1 MKVLRGIT
9 ATVLTIIF
17 SLFLLVSLFVFA
29 LASILAKD
37 NVVNTIKEMDVDYAV
52 IIENV
57 FETKLNEEQKELFDS
72 ITEIPE
78 MAEMFAEF
86 VGRVTDYM
94 IFDGELPQISEA
106 DIDRIMESEVLKE
119 YTQLE
124 LTEYRDQV
132 EEVALELN
140 DMFETAV
147 AHNKIED
154 ASQEVDLFNGWL
166 FSSGI
171 REILIIALLIVIS
184 LISIVLWS
192 WYKPLIW
199 IGIGSAI
206 SGLLFLSLGNF
217 IDDILLKEISNDAT
231 ATLLQGAIVS
241 KWNYVAYIAITS
253 GIGMIVIYK
262 LIKHRIKIENKQ
274 ESTQAL

>member
-37 NVVNTIKEMDVDYAV
+37 NVVNTIKEMDVDYVV

-57 FETKLNEEQKELFDS
+57 FETKLNEEQKELFDN